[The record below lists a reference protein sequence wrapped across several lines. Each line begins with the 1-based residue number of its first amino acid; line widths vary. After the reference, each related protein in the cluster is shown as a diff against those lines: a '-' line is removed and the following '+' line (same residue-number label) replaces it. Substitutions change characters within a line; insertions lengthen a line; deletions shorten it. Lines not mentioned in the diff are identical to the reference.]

1 MTIAHTKI
9 EALTHD
15 CRDVGKNHR
24 LHGHLFPVG
33 SEWGQFYNQ
42 VSPKEGEIVMPKTC
56 SSFFTGT
63 HIDRVLRYI
72 GIENVIVIG
81 FVTEQCVS
89 TTARDAC
96 DHGYYVYVI
105 SDACA
110 TSTKEKHEYE
120 LASIGKQGFC
130 LRNRH

>member
-1 MTIAHTKI
+1 
-9 EALTHD
+9 
-15 CRDVGKNHR
+15 
-24 LHGHLFPVG
+24 
-33 SEWGQFYNQ
+33 
-42 VSPKEGEIVMPKTC
+42 MPKTC

-63 HIDRVLRYI
+63 HIDRILRYI
-72 GIENVIVIG
+72 GIENVIIVG

-96 DHGYYVYVI
+96 DHGYYVYVV

-120 LASIGKQGFC
+120 LDFISNLYAKILTTKEMTSR
-130 LRNRH
+130 LEAL